1 MQKQNFKGNSP
12 QFWVSVLTF
21 IFGILALIGV
31 ELPGTPDML
40 ASETVSVFT
49 QTGLYGLIG
58 AMGAA
63 FFGIGLSAY
72 NKAKAGE
79 LHFAGLFGSVNF
91 WLNVAVLFTSI
102 AMFQGIA
109 IDADAL
115 PSLVTKVYAGDYF
128 GAVAI
133 LMTGLLNPLIRFI
146 RDQRAAASAN

>member
-1 MQKQNFKGNSP
+1 MNKTNFKGNSP

-21 IFGILALIGV
+21 VFGLLALIGV

-40 ASETVSVFT
+40 ANETVSVFT
-49 QTGLYGLIG
+49 QTGFYGLIG

-63 FFGIGLSAY
+63 FFGIGISAY

-79 LHFAGLFGSVNF
+79 LHFSGLFGSVNL
-91 WLNVAVLFTSI
+91 WLNVAVFFTSI
-102 AMFQGIA
+102 AMFQGVA
-109 IDADAL
+109 IDSDAL

-133 LMTGLLNPLIRFI
+133 LITGLLNPLIRYI
-146 RDQRAAASAN
+146 RDLRATATT